1 MAPAKES
8 NPLPRA
14 GLSVGKPNRLSLDNI
29 TRLLPGCFFFLYL
42 NNLHFVNHLKLM
54 RVLPICMKMTFK
66 TNRAYGAS
74 K

>member
-29 TRLLPGCFFFLYL
+29 TRLLPGCFFFLNL
-42 NNLHFVNHLKLM
+42 NNL
-54 RVLPICMKMTFK
+54 LPICMKMTFK
-66 TNRAYGAS
+66 KNCAYGAS

>member
-29 TRLLPGCFFFLYL
+29 TRLLPGCFFFFSSFEQPAFCKSFKI
-42 NNLHFVNHLKLM
+42 NEGASNLHENDF
-54 RVLPICMKMTFK
+54 
-66 TNRAYGAS
+66 
-74 K
+74 

>member
-29 TRLLPGCFFFLYL
+29 TRLLPGFFFFSLFEQPAFCKSFKI
-42 NNLHFVNHLKLM
+42 NEGASNLHENDF
-54 RVLPICMKMTFK
+54 
-66 TNRAYGAS
+66 
-74 K
+74 